1 MFSLLKFTVSRA
13 LPCILILMLG
23 SAQAMATEMVY
34 APVNPSFG
42 GNPNNAPGLMSVAQA
57 QNGFKAPVASP
68 LDAFNVSLQ
77 KAILSRLATQ
87 AMTTMFGANR
97 GLTPGNY
104 DTAGYAI
111 QVVDG
116 GDGTLTIT
124 TTDKASGAVATFVIS
139 SN

>member
-1 MFSLLKFTVSRA
+1 MFSHLTLTIRRVA
-13 LPCILILMLG
+13 PAVLILL
-23 SAQAMATEMVY
+23 SVATQAHATEMVY